1 METKQLLTFKTA
13 AENLN
18 FTKTAKILKF
28 AQSSVTAQIKALEKE
43 LDTPLF
49 ERLGKRL
56 YLTESGRQFK
66 KYADQML
73 ALTEEAQMMTRGLEE
88 PTGTLVIG
96 AQESQC
102 TYRLPPILRA
112 FKEQFP
118 QVKLVFKPVHSNEKA
133 KEQLLDGTLD
143 IAFIMDVLKPIPFLT
158 IDTLV
163 EDPLKLVVSMD
174 HPFPANSVVNPNDL
188 EGETLLLTETGCSYR
203 TILENTLNNAEI
215 FPANKFEFLSVEAI
229 KQCVIAD
236 LGVAILPEM
245 VVEKDI
251 KEDRMKALI
260 WTASTSSLYTQIA
273 WHKDKF
279 MTAPLEAFVSLTKKT
294 LITT

>member
-18 FTKTAKILKF
+18 FTKTAKKLKF

-56 YLTESGRQFK
+56 YLTEPGRQFK

-88 PTGTLVIG
+88 PTGTLVIE

-236 LGVAILPEM
+236 LGIAILPEM

-251 KEDRMKALI
+251 KEDRMKALN

-279 MTAPLEAFVSLTKKT
+279 MTPPLEAFVSLTKRT
-294 LITT
+294 LTTT